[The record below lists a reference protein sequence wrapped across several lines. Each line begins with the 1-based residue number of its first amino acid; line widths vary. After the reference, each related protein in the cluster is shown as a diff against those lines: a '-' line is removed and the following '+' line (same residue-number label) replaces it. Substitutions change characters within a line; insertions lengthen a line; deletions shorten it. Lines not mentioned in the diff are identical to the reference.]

1 MLCITPRTLHCL
13 RTEGHFG
20 LLSTF
25 RIGTMVRNI
34 GHTSVEDDKK
44 KAKGLKIFQILPSE
58 GMGSKAEIRFCCV
71 KNSFIRFSVW
81 YLFIIASSCKK
92 FN

>member
-25 RIGTMVRNI
+25 RIVTMVRND
-34 GHTSVEDDKK
+34 GHTSMEDDKK
-44 KAKGLKIFQILPSE
+44 KAKGLKIVQILPSKGINVAIE
-58 GMGSKAEIRFCCV
+58 GMGSKAEIRFFASRIV
-71 KNSFIRFSVW
+71 SSDS
-81 YLFIIASSCKK
+81 LFGICL
-92 FN
+92 

>member
-1 MLCITPRTLHCL
+1 MLFVTPRTLHCL

-25 RIGTMVRNI
+25 RIVTIVRNI

-44 KAKGLKIFQILPSE
+44 KAKGLNIFQILPSE
-58 GMGSKAEIRFCCV
+58 GMGSKTEIRFFASRIV
-71 KNSFIRFSVW
+71 SSDSLFE